1 MAQIDLTHAH
11 TMSKDD
17 AKAAVERVGRDLEDR
32 LDATS
37 QWDGDTLR
45 FERSGASGR
54 IDVRPG
60 EVQVTIDLSWW
71 VPASTDRVRGEA
83 EALLDEH
90 LSRKA

>member
-1 MAQIDLTHAH
+1 MAQIDLTHPHA
-11 TMSKDD
+11 MSQDD

-32 LDATS
+32 LDATA

-60 EVQVTIDLSWW
+60 EVHVAIELSWW
-71 VPASTDRVRGEA
+71 VPVSTDRVRSEA
-83 EALLDEH
+83 EALLEEH
-90 LSRKA
+90 LSQKA